1 MAVFRLRCQTSKLG
15 TPHRLPNMQTWLE
28 ELDPS
33 VDVAVLD
40 LCDASD
46 LESAGAEELCIIADR
61 MHRSGKA
68 LVVAGVDESRHP
80 TLRAAGLNRV
90 MPVDC
95 VTPDLESALKPASER
110 AWRLAVR
117 AVGGAPRSGS
127 VAWTFS
133 PAATLSEGVGD
144 ETLVQPGE
152 ARVFRVDLAADGELG
167 IGLQSAAEVL
177 DCALLNARHELVA
190 EGCQQFGRYRK
201 GTYWLRVEAPADVA
215 PMRFRPV
222 VFGLKGADID
232 VPDEWLRDFFRR
244 VPPPATSSSEVSR

>member
-1 MAVFRLRCQTSKLG
+1 
-15 TPHRLPNMQTWLE
+15 MQTWLE

-80 TLRAAGLNRV
+80 TLRAAGLGRV

-117 AVGGAPRSGS
+117 AAAKPRTGA
-127 VAWTFS
+127 
-133 PAATLSEGVGD
+133 
-144 ETLVQPGE
+144 
-152 ARVFRVDLAADGELG
+152 
-167 IGLQSAAEVL
+167 
-177 DCALLNARHELVA
+177 
-190 EGCQQFGRYRK
+190 
-201 GTYWLRVEAPADVA
+201 
-215 PMRFRPV
+215 
-222 VFGLKGADID
+222 
-232 VPDEWLRDFFRR
+232 
-244 VPPPATSSSEVSR
+244 